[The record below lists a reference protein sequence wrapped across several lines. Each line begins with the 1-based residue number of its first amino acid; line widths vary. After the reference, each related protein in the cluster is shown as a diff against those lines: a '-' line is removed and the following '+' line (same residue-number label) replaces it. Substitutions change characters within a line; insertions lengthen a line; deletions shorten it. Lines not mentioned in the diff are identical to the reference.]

1 MKNNLKALLLI
12 VVFLAALIPF
22 ASTFPDG
29 LERVAESFGITEP
42 EPLWPGLMS
51 DYMFPGMDHPYV
63 SALAAGVIGVFLVFF
78 ASYIIGYAS
87 TQKHKQ
93 TNE

>member
-1 MKNNLKALLLI
+1 MKSYRKALLLI
-12 VVFLAALIPF
+12 VIFLIVLIPF

-29 LERVAESFGITEP
+29 LERVAESLGIAEP

-51 DYMFPGMDHPYV
+51 DYAFPGINNPYV
-63 SALAAGVIGVFLVFF
+63 SVLAAGVIGVFLVFSI
-78 ASYIIGYAS
+78 SYVVGYVS
-87 TQKHKQ
+87 TRKHKQ